1 MGAIERNGLEDRT
14 RFIQRMIRGL
24 GRDAAEWDPE
34 DLTKLYRLEIEI
46 GSARAQIVHAMRENG
61 TTDKQIGDA
70 LGITQQAVS
79 KRWPGG
85 GRYVG
90 AAGRYRKPREAD

>member
-1 MGAIERNGLEDRT
+1 MARMSTRTGVDRAEG
-14 RFIQRMIRGL
+14 IQRMIRAL
-24 GRDAAEWDPE
+24 WRDPREWDVTE
-34 DLTKLYRLEIEI
+34 LYLLSRMEQDIAILRE
-46 GSARAQIVHAMRENG
+46 GVVRALRDQGV
-61 TTDKQIGDA
+61 TDKQIGEA

-90 AAGRYRKPREAD
+90 AAGRYRKPKEDT

>member
-1 MGAIERNGLEDRT
+1 MSRTLQRSLEDHAGGIVRY
-14 RFIQRMIRGL
+14 IRAL
-24 GRDAAEWDPE
+24 GRNPSEWDPE
-34 DLTKLYRLEIEI
+34 DLILIRKIRGELDKLEA
-46 GSARAQIVHAMRENG
+46 GAVFGMREHG
-61 TTDKQIGDA
+61 VTDKQIGEA

-90 AAGRYRKPREAD
+90 AAGRYRKP

>member
-1 MGAIERNGLEDRT
+1 MTNTTTRTLADRMGAVS
-14 RFIQRMIRGL
+14 RMIAAMS
-24 GRDAAEWDPE
+24 RDTTEWDVA
-34 DLTKLYRLEIEI
+34 DLPRLDRITGEI
-46 GSARAQIVHAMRENG
+46 AMLRAIAVYGLRDRG
-61 TTDKQIGDA
+61 FTDGQIGQA

-90 AAGRYRKPREAD
+90 AAGRYRKPKEDT